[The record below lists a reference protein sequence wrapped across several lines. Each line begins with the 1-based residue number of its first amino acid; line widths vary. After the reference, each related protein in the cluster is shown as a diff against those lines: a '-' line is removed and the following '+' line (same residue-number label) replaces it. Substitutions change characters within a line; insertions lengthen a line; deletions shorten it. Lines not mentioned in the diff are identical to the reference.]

1 MNNEIPTAD
10 RLIFALDVAT
20 AAQARELV
28 ATLGDTVSFYKLGLE
43 LLAGGEYF
51 VLAEELL
58 AQGKKIFLDLKLFDV
73 PRTVAATVKGL
84 RRFGGSFITVHGN
97 DDMLKAAS
105 AEKGDLKILSVTAL
119 TSLDQ
124 KDIDE
129 LGFKCSVQE
138 LVLSRAQRSVA
149 LDCDGIIASGIE
161 ARALRETISS
171 KHLIITPGIRPVANV
186 DDQKRTVDLA
196 QAFESGADYVVVG
209 RPIRKAA
216 SPAEA
221 AAQMRAQI
229 RIIFDNHEAQ
239 TQPSCAN
246 K

>member
-10 RLIFALDVAT
+10 RLILALDVAT

-28 ATLGDTVSFYKLGLE
+28 TVLGDTVSFYKLGME
-43 LLAGGEYF
+43 LLACGEYF

-58 AQGKKIFLDLKLFDV
+58 VQGKKVFLDLKLFDV

-84 RRFGGSFITVHGN
+84 RRFDGSFVTVHGN
-97 DDMLKAAS
+97 DDMLKAAN

-129 LGFKCSVQE
+129 LGFKCSMQE

-149 LDCDGIIASGIE
+149 VGCDGIIASGIE

-196 QAFESGADYVVVG
+196 QAFENGADYVVVG
-209 RPIRKAA
+209 RPIREAA
-216 SPAEA
+216 SPATA
-221 AAQMRAQI
+221 AAQMQTQI
-229 RIIFDNHEAQ
+229 RTIFDHH
-239 TQPSCAN
+239 
-246 K
+246 